1 MRMTRFAAW
10 FDRQS
15 GAAFELRF
23 FRVKS
28 NRGEMMKLT
37 AVLNTAILFLLSGAI
52 VPAYPQEREEGKRPE
67 EKQQQAR
74 PAHRQ
79 QEAKPPERQTQQIQR
94 QQPAKTT
101 QQQQQHAARRQQAQ
115 PAQQQQRGQEHQR
128 ASQSQ
133 PAADHGRVPEDRFRA
148 SFGRGHTFH
157 VNRSEFANGSRR
169 FQYGGY

>member
-67 EKQQQAR
+67 EKQQ
-74 PAHRQ
+74 
-79 QEAKPPERQTQQIQR
+79 
-94 QQPAKTT
+94 
-101 QQQQQHAARRQQAQ
+101 
-115 PAQQQQRGQEHQR
+115 RGQEHQR

-133 PAADHGRVPEDRFRA
+133 LAADHGRIPEDRFRA

-157 VNRSEFANGSRR
+157 VNRSEFANGS
-169 FQYGGY
+169 